1 MEQEKQEKLACIY
14 LRNLDTVY
22 RVYWLYMKNIA
33 DTEDA
38 VSDTFVRLMRTD
50 MSFEDMEHKKAWLIV
65 TADRIHQRL

>member
-1 MEQEKQEKLACIY
+1 MEQEKQEKLAGIY

-22 RVYWLYMKNIA
+22 RVCWLYMKNIA

-50 MSFEDMEHKKAWLIV
+50 MSFEDMEHEKAWLIV
-65 TADRIHQRL
+65 TAGRIRQRL